1 MGDITAVKRA
11 LAILLAGLPFCA
23 IGQEAME
30 STRKYQIQL
39 ETTEH
44 RQYCKASVWVEYSQY
59 DTEARYNGEIT
70 NEDCGASGG
79 TYVISVRYRDA
90 SGEVHSVETEHAWRR
105 ADDQKVIIDGAQA
118 IGENVDL
125 IRVRARKIQCVCD
138 DVESPAAENETG
150 GENE

>member
-1 MGDITAVKRA
+1 MGEITIVKR
-11 LAILLAGLPFCA
+11 LLATVLACLPVCA
-23 IGQEAME
+23 FSQEAME
-30 STRKYQIQL
+30 STKTYEMRF

-44 RQYCKASVWVEYSQY
+44 KRYCKASVWVEYSQY

-70 NEDCGASGG
+70 NEDCAASGG
-79 TYVISVRYRDA
+79 TYVISVRYRDE
-90 SGEVHSVETEHAWRR
+90 SGEVHSVESEHTWRR
-105 ADDQKVIIDGAQA
+105 EDDQKIIFHGAQS

-138 DVESPAAENETG
+138 EVESPAAENETK

>member
-1 MGDITAVKRA
+1 MGDITTVTRA
-11 LAILLAGLPFCA
+11 LALLLAGLPLCA
-23 IGQEAME
+23 FSQEAME
-30 STRKYQIQL
+30 STRKYQIPF

-44 RQYCKASVWVEYSQY
+44 KQYCKARVSIEYGQY

-79 TYVISVRYRDA
+79 TYVISVRYRDE
-90 SGEVHSVETEHAWRR
+90 SGEVHSVEAEHTWHRD
-105 ADDQKVIIDGAQA
+105 DDQKVLIDGAQA

-125 IRVRARKIQCVCD
+125 IRVRARKIRCVCD
-138 DVESPAAENETG
+138 EPESPAAENETK